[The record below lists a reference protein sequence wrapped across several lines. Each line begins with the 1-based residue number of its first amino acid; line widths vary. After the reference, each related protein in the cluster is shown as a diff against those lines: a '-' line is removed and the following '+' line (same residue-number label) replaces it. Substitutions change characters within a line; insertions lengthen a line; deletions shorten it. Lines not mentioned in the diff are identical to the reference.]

1 MKIYT
6 PLLIFALIV
15 VFNFLFLKFNFLL
28 SNTGEKHQNF
38 ATKSSVPLI
47 GGILILLSFII
58 IYKESLIL
66 IYYYLLIS
74 IFLLGLFSDAK
85 IITSAKIRLVLQFI
99 IILSYLFFSDLRL
112 SVTGVEIL
120 DSLNNY
126 YFFNYLFISFC
137 LTILINGNNFIDGLN
152 GLCLGYYLLII
163 YFIYKINIA
172 PIFFYDSSVLL
183 IFTISLLILLI
194 LNFCGKVFIGD
205 NGSYLLGALFGTSL
219 IQIYNENNAISAFY
233 IILLLWYPCFEL
245 LFSMIRKFSFKTSPM
260 KPDNN
265 HLHHLFFY
273 FFLNKLKFRNL
284 LANNLSSLIILILN
298 FILFY
303 VASINIYNTKKLCA
317 LIVLALITYC
327 TNYYYFYNWKKN
339 YLLKNK

>member
-6 PLLIFALIV
+6 PLLILALIFA
-15 VFNFLFLKFNFLL
+15 FNFFFLKFNFLL

-38 ATKSSVPLI
+38 ASKSSVPLT
-47 GGILILLSFII
+47 GGILILLSFVV
-58 IYKESLIL
+58 IYRESLVL

-74 IFLLGLFSDAK
+74 IFLLGLFSDVK
-85 IITSAKIRLVLQFI
+85 IITSAKIRLILQFI

-112 SVTGVEIL
+112 SATGVELL
-120 DSLNNY
+120 DNLNNNH
-126 YFFNYLFISFC
+126 FFNYLFISFC

-163 YFIYKINIA
+163 YFIYKSKISSS
-172 PIFFYDSSVLL
+172 FFYDSSLLL
-183 IFTISLLILLI
+183 IFIISLLILI
-194 LNFCGKVFIGD
+194 IINFCSKVFLGD
-205 NGSYLLGALFGTSL
+205 NGSYLLGALFGTNL
-219 IQIYNENNAISAFY
+219 IQIYNGNNAISAFY

-245 LFSMIRKFSFKTSPM
+245 LFSMIRKFIFKISPM

-273 FFLNKLKFRNL
+273 FFLNKFKLRNL
-284 LANNLSSLIILILN
+284 LANNLSSLIILTLN

-303 VASINIYNTKKLCA
+303 WASISIYNTKKLCA
-317 LIVLALITYC
+317 LIILSLIIYSAI
-327 TNYYYFYNWKKN
+327 YYYFYNWKKK
-339 YLLKNK
+339 LSIKK